1 MLNVS
6 NNHIELK
13 SSLEMSKI
21 TPFFNL
27 MGAKIG
33 QNGIMTLFGIDFG
46 GGGILKKRKNIYEVN
61 AFDLLFHLV

>member
-13 SSLEMSKI
+13 SSLEISKM

-27 MGAKIG
+27 MGTKIR
-33 QNGIMTLFGIDFG
+33 QNGVMTLFGIDFG
-46 GGGILKKRKNIYEVN
+46 GDNILEKQKKSEVST
-61 AFDLLFHLV
+61 FDLFFHLV

>member
-1 MLNVS
+1 MLIVS
-6 NNHIELK
+6 NNHIELI

-33 QNGIMTLFGIDFG
+33 QNGIMTLFDIDFG
-46 GGGILKKRKNIYEVN
+46 AGGILKKRKKI
-61 AFDLLFHLV
+61 